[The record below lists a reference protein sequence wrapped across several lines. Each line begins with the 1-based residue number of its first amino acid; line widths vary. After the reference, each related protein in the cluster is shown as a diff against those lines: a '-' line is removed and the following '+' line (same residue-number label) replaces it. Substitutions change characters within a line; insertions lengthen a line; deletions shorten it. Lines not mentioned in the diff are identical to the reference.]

1 MTACLSVRTLFRVTQ
16 DAYLLHAHI
25 VLVFRF
31 LFPSQSTLFKNTR
44 THTRT
49 HTHTQALVTGVVSWR
64 ECVGDLGVITA
75 WLSDSS
81 DDDIQ
86 CFELLWPG
94 LAPNTTRQ
102 YALALPRKPCVY
114 VA

>member
-1 MTACLSVRTLFRVTQ
+1 MRFAATQ
-16 DAYLLHAHI
+16 DAQLLDAHI
-25 VLVFRF
+25 ALVFHF
-31 LFPSQSTLFKNTR
+31 VSPQSTPPFLPSS
-44 THTRT
+44 HT
-49 HTHTQALVTGVVSWR
+49 HTHACRSGVTGVVSWR

-94 LAPNTTRQ
+94 PAPNTTRQ
-102 YALALPRKPCVY
+102 HTHTLFASELCIH